1 MGAVTVSER
10 LAGILSDPGVRLVVS
25 TGAGVSAESG
35 VPTFRSHGGLWK
47 TYKAEDLATP
57 EAFMRNP
64 DMVWEWYE
72 FRRAKIREVAPN
84 PGHYELA
91 RWEQRFANM
100 VLITQNI
107 DCLHR
112 RAGSLQPIELHGNI
126 MMSKCFSCGRSA
138 GEVGLDEQG
147 NIPQCA
153 CGGLLRPSVVWFGE
167 VLPRGEIDL
176 AWRAAESAE
185 VFFSVGTSGVV
196 QPAASLAMVARK
208 AGAYLVEINP
218 EETEVS
224 YMFDEAVRY
233 PSGVALP
240 AIGEQIGIPR
250 E

>member
-1 MGAVTVSER
+1 MSEVTVSER
-10 LAGILSDPGVRLVVS
+10 LAEIMSDPAVRLVVS

-72 FRRAKIREVAPN
+72 FRRAKIREVQPN

-91 RWEQRFANM
+91 RWEKRYRNM

-107 DCLHR
+107 DCLHLR
-112 RAGSLQPIELHGNI
+112 SGSSQPIELHGNI
-126 MMSKCFSCGRSA
+126 MISKCFSCGRSA
-138 GEVGLDEQG
+138 GEVGLDKDG
-147 NIPQCA
+147 KIPLCS
-153 CGGLLRPSVVWFGE
+153 CGGMLRPSVVWFGE
-167 VLPRGEIDL
+167 ALPRQAIDQ
-176 AWRAAESAE
+176 AWSAAENAE
-185 VFFSVGTSGVV
+185 VYFSVGTSGVV
-196 QPAASLAMVARK
+196 QPAASLAWAAK
-208 AGAYLVEINP
+208 NAGAYLVEINP

-224 YMFDEAVRY
+224 YMFDEVVRH

-240 AIGEQIGIPR
+240 AIGKRIGIPR
-250 E
+250 D